1 MTHSFS
7 HRIGVLSGIF
17 LTALLPLSAASKGTI
32 NIGHV
37 TTLTGP
43 NSYIGPGAVAALED
57 EAARVNA
64 AGGINGWNI
73 KIISYDGQSQPAESV
88 TVTKRLIDQ
97 DKVMAIVGITGSGPG
112 IPIAKVVDE
121 SRIPCIATTATNV
134 RVTVDESGKV
144 HPYMFR
150 VCFIDSYQGTALAD
164 YSYNRLG
171 KRRAAFITDV
181 ADPYTVAIHKF
192 FRDRFIQLGGQVVL
206 DEGYNKGDQE
216 FRAQL
221 AKVKSSDADVLVCCA
236 DNYKDPGLVAKQ
248 AKALNLNIQMVGG
261 DGWMVKDIIPYAG
274 KELDGSFFTT
284 IATVDDPA
292 FAAFNAAF
300 RAKHPGLD
308 PNIWSY
314 LTLDCMAIVENAI
327 KVVTANGGAPDPVK
341 MRDVIEAT
349 KDLPV
354 FTAAKFTFDRE
365 HNPYNKPVVLIQ
377 IKDGKLKVLE
387 SYAPKG

>member
-1 MTHSFS
+1 
-7 HRIGVLSGIF
+7 V
-17 LTALLPLSAASKGTI
+17 
-32 NIGHV
+32 
-37 TTLTGP
+37 
-43 NSYIGPGAVAALED
+43 D
-57 EAARVNA
+57 EA
-64 AGGINGWNI
+64 
-73 KIISYDGQSQPAESV
+73 K
-88 TVTKRLIDQ
+88 
-97 DKVMAIVGITGSGPG
+97 
-112 IPIAKVVDE
+112 
-121 SRIPCIATTATNV
+121 IPCIATTATNV

-192 FRDRFIQLGGQVVL
+192 FKDRFIQLGGKVVL

-221 AKVKSSDADVLVCCA
+221 SKVKASKADVLVACA
-236 DNYKDPGLVAKQ
+236 DNYKDPGLMAKQ
-248 AKALNLNIQMVGG
+248 SKGLGLNIQMVGG

-292 FAAFNAAF
+292 FASFNTAF
-300 RAKHPGLD
+300 RAKHPGVD

-327 KVVTANGGAPDPVK
+327 RVVTANGGAPDPVK
-341 MRDVIEAT
+341 LRNVIEAT
-349 KDLPV
+349 KDLKA
-354 FTAAKFTFDRE
+354 FTCNFSFDKD

-377 IKDGKLKVLE
+377 IKDGKLKVVE